1 MQKRLLDLRVTRFAI
16 VGLANTVAGLS
27 VIFACKAV
35 LGANDVASNL
45 VGYSFAV
52 LLGFTLNK
60 RWTFEHHGEAAVTF
74 ARYLLVLVLAYA
86 ANLVTT
92 LFAIDILHLNTY
104 IAQAAGIVPYTLTG
118 YAGGRWFVFTQR
130 LQGAGAAG
138 RPGS

>member
-1 MQKRLLDLRVTRFAI
+1 MQRLLDFRVTRFAI

-35 LGANDVASNL
+35 LGANDVVSN
-45 VGYSFAV
+45 VIGYSFAV

-60 RWTFEHHGEAAVTF
+60 RWTFQHDGEAGLAF
-74 ARYLLVLVLAYA
+74 ARYLLVLALAYA

-92 LFAIDILHLNTY
+92 LFAIDVLHLNSY
-104 IAQAAGIVPYTLTG
+104 VAQAAGIVPYTLTG
-118 YAGGRWFVFTQR
+118 YTGGRWFVFTQR
-130 LQGAGAAG
+130 LQGDSAPG